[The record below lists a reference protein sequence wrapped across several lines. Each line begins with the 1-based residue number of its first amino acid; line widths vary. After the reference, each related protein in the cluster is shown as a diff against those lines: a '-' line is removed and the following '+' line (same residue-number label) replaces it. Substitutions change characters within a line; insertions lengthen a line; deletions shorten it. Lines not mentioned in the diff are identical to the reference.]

1 MKNKI
6 NKSIRIF
13 NLYLSLINKNQKLLL
28 TVTIIF
34 AISSSLLEVICFN
47 IFSKAS
53 YLFSD
58 SFNPENFNFFIKFS
72 LVFIFTNIVR
82 LAYLFFASNFAY
94 NLAAL
99 IDNKAFNLLNT
110 LYIQFN
116 NQKKEFVEKYL
127 TTSSMIIAP
136 NIFLPLF
143 LLLNS
148 ILSTMAIVGYLFYL
162 FGVQIIAIFLFILLI
177 YIFYFKVFKNFFNS
191 TNNISRNYS

>member
-1 MKNKI
+1 MKYQI
-6 NKSIRIF
+6 NKLIRIF
-13 NLYLSLINKNQKLLL
+13 NLYFSLINKNQKFLL
-28 TVTIIF
+28 TLTIVF
-34 AISSSLLEVICFN
+34 AFSSSLLEVVCFN
-47 IFSKAS
+47 LFSKAS
-53 YLFSD
+53 YLFND
-58 SFNPENFNFFIKFS
+58 SFNPENLNLLIKFS
-72 LVFIFTNIVR
+72 LVFIFTNLVR

-99 IDNKAFNLLNT
+99 IDNKAFNLLNS

-116 NQKKEFVEKYL
+116 NEKKEFVEKYL

-162 FGVQIIAIFLFILLI
+162 FGIQIIGIFLVILLI
-177 YIFYFKVFKNFFNS
+177 YIPLQN
-191 TNNISRNYS
+191 